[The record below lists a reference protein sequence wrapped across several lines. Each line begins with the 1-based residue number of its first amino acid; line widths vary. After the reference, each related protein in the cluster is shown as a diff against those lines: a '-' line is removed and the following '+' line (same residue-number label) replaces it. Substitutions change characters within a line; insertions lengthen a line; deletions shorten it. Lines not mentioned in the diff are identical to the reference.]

1 MVGPGT
7 QRISLRIFELV
18 LVVHL
23 VAQLVGESVVA
34 RWTQWLL
41 MPLLAL
47 VLVFAARHHAA
58 TRTREGIGGTPG
70 TPGTPL
76 PRLVVLILAGL
87 GFSWLGDL
95 LPHFS
100 GEASFL
106 VMVGMFAVAQ
116 VIYAVAFWPDR
127 AASLWRSP
135 WALLYLAFAALMVA
149 LCLPHAGDLA
159 VPVVGYAVLIT
170 VMAVLA
176 TGVNRLAAVGAGL
189 FILSDA
195 LIAMSAFVPWWSLP
209 GQGFWVMLTYG
220 LAQLLIVLG
229 VLVRVRAR

>member
-1 MVGPGT
+1 MVGRGT
-7 QRISLRIFELV
+7 QRIGLRAYELV

-23 VAQLVGESVVA
+23 ASQLLDAPVVA

-47 VLVFAARHHAA
+47 TLLLAA
-58 TRTREGIGGTPG
+58 TRHTL
-70 TPGTPL
+70 L
-76 PRLVVLILAGL
+76 PRLVVLALAGL

-95 LPHFS
+95 LPHFA

-116 VIYAVAFWPDR
+116 ALYAVAFWPHR
-127 AASLWRSP
+127 GTSLRRSP
-135 WALLYLAFAALMVA
+135 WALVYAAFAVAMVA
-149 LCLPHAGDLA
+149 LCLPHAGELGVA
-159 VPVVGYAVLIT
+159 VVGYAALIT

-176 TGVNRLAAVGAGL
+176 TGVHRLAAVGSGL

-229 VLVRVRAR
+229 VLARVRAR

>member
-7 QRISLRIFELV
+7 QRISLRFFELV

-23 VAQLVGESVVA
+23 VAQLAGESVVA

-58 TRTREGIGGTPG
+58 TRAQKGAGGAPHT
-70 TPGTPL
+70 
-76 PRLVVLILAGL
+76 PRLVVLVLAGL

-116 VIYAVAFWPDR
+116 VIYAVAFWPYR
-127 AASLWRSP
+127 AASLWRSS
-135 WALLYLAFAALMVA
+135 WALPYVAFAALMVA

-176 TGVNRLAAVGAGL
+176 TGLNRLAAVGAGL

-229 VLVRVRAR
+229 VLARVRAR

>member
-1 MVGPGT
+1 MVGPGV
-7 QRISLRIFELV
+7 QRISLRLFELV

-23 VAQLVGESVVA
+23 AAQLLGEPVVS

-47 VLVFAARHHAA
+47 TLLLAARTRSGTGAAVHAA
-58 TRTREGIGGTPG
+58 AGTPH
-70 TPGTPL
+70 TP
-76 PRLVVLILAGL
+76 PRLVVLVLIGL

-100 GEASFL
+100 GEAGFL

-116 VIYAVAFWPDR
+116 ALYAVAFWPHR

-135 WALLYLAFAALMVA
+135 WALAYAAFAALMIA
-149 LCLPHAGDLA
+149 LCLPHAGELA
-159 VPVVGYAVLIT
+159 GPVVGYAVLIT

-176 TGVNRLAAVGAGL
+176 TGVHPLAGIGAGL

-195 LIAMSAFVPWWSLP
+195 LIALSAFVPWWSLL

-229 VLVRVRAR
+229 VLAGPRAR

>member
-1 MVGPGT
+1 MTLAVPG
-7 QRISLRIFELV
+7 RLALRAFELV

-23 VAQLVGESVVA
+23 VAQLLSAGDVA

-41 MPLLAL
+41 MPLLAVTLLLSGARHTRLFRL
-47 VLVFAARHHAA
+47 VLV
-58 TRTREGIGGTPG
+58 
-70 TPGTPL
+70 
-76 PRLVVLILAGL
+76 GL

-116 VIYAVAFWPDR
+116 AAYAVAFWPYR
-127 AASLWRSP
+127 SESVLRTPWTLGYAAV
-135 WALLYLAFAALMVA
+135 AVLLVA
-149 LCLPHAGDLA
+149 LCLPHADELG
-159 VPVVGYAVLIT
+159 VPVVVYAALIT

-176 TGVNRLAAVGAGL
+176 TGVDLLAGIGAGL

-195 LIAMSAFVPWWSLP
+195 LIALGAFVPWWGLP
-209 GQGFWVMLTYG
+209 GQGFWVMSTYG

-229 VLVRVRAR
+229 VLRRLGRPVWPDAAEQRVAA